1 MALGKPAKRKSIS
14 QLRRELAQAKAA
26 LNERDN
32 KAGRMEDAE
41 AYMPLP
47 PHLWQL
53 LNEQGF
59 KTGSEVYAPGIKS
72 ADEDWCINCSPNVFK
87 DYASGTQDQNYFETD
102 GFASLYAHDG
112 HGKAINIL
120 CFSDYQLFE
129 SWHKTTQFMQKLM
142 ASEAKEFN
150 FNSEHSSDKWGNDLR
165 PILEKKWCRVR
176 LFSALRDILWPVRAR
191 TQDMPK
197 DEALRTHK
205 CKRCGRKA
213 EFFSSWPAKKAYLDS
228 GVCERCTEE
237 NVQESVQTF

>member
-1 MALGKPAKRKSIS
+1 MKKQKKSIS
-14 QLRRELAQAKAA
+14 QLRREVLQAQAA

-41 AYMPLP
+41 QYPALP
-47 PHLWQL
+47 PRLWHL

-72 ADEDWCINCSPNVFK
+72 ADEDWCINASPSTFK
-87 DYASGTQDQNYFETD
+87 DFASGTKDQNYFETD

-112 HGKAINIL
+112 NGKAINIL
-120 CFSDYQLFE
+120 CFSDYELFE
-129 SWHKTTQFMQKLM
+129 SWHKTTQYMYKLTD
-142 ASEAKEFN
+142 SEVKDFN
-150 FNSEHSSDKWGNDLR
+150 FNPDHQSSHWDADLR
-165 PILEKKWCRVR
+165 KILEKKWCRVR
-176 LFSALRDILWPVRAR
+176 LFSALRDILWPVKAR
-191 TQDMPK
+191 TEDMPK
-197 DEALRTHK
+197 DEALKMRK

-237 NVQESVQTF
+237 NVVENICSI